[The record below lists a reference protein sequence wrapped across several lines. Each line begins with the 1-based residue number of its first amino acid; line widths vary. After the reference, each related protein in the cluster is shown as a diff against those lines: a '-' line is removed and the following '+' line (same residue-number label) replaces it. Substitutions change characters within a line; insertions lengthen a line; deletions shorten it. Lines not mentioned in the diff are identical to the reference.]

1 MKKVIMLAA
10 MLLAVTPFTVSAQTD
25 QSTET
30 KTPAKKKTSAQTK
43 SSEKSTPTAKG
54 KQPLKLVTTT
64 PLPGFTGDFDHF
76 GLDLNGKRLFLTAED
91 HKTVEVFDLDGKH
104 LHSITGFATP
114 HAALYVPESDKLI
127 VADGDDDFGKAE
139 IVDGKTYKIV
149 NTLKLPNGADGA
161 VYNPNNHTYYIET
174 GSDAEGVKTHA
185 ISKIDTQKLEHTGDL
200 TFPGNHSE
208 GMAIDHEGKKLYV
221 NLTGENKVGVVDLAS
236 GKVENT
242 WPVPGAKKTNAM
254 ILDEANHRLFITART
269 PPKLIILNSDN
280 GSLVASFPISDL
292 NDDAWYD
299 AAHKRIY
306 ATGTGTTTVFEQ
318 KDADHYEK
326 IADVPTGFRAKTSI
340 LVPELNRLYIAVS
353 GKGKAG
359 AKLALQVYDIQ

>member
-1 MKKVIMLAA
+1 
-10 MLLAVTPFTVSAQTD
+10 
-25 QSTET
+25 
-30 KTPAKKKTSAQTK
+30 
-43 SSEKSTPTAKG
+43 
-54 KQPLKLVTTT
+54 
-64 PLPGFTGDFDHF
+64 
-76 GLDLNGKRLFLTAED
+76 
-91 HKTVEVFDLDGKH
+91 
-104 LHSITGFATP
+104 
-114 HAALYVPESDKLI
+114 
-127 VADGDDDFGKAE
+127 
-139 IVDGKTYKIV
+139 
-149 NTLKLPNGADGA
+149 LKLPNGADGA

-353 GKGKAG
+353 GKGKPG

>member
-1 MKKVIMLAA
+1 MKKVIGLAT
-10 MLLAVTPFTVSAQTD
+10 LILAGMAFSVSAQTD
-25 QSTET
+25 KSAEA
-30 KTPAKKKTSAQTK
+30 KTPAKKKAPAMA
-43 SSEKSTPTAKG
+43 EG
-54 KQPLKLVTTT
+54 KLPLKLVATTA
-64 PLPGFTGDFDHF
+64 LPGFSGDFDHF
-76 GLDLNGKRLFLTAED
+76 ALDLKGKRLFLTAED

-104 LHSITGFATP
+104 LHSITGFDTP

-149 NTLKLPNGADGA
+149 NTIKLPNGADGA

-185 ISKIDTQKLEHTGDL
+185 ISKIDTKKLEHTGDL

-208 GMAIDHEGKKLYV
+208 GMTIDKEGKKLYV

-242 WPVPGAKKTNAM
+242 WPVPKAKKTNAM
-254 ILDEANHRLFITART
+254 ILDEANHRLFITARV
-269 PPKLIILNSDN
+269 PPTLIVLNSDN
-280 GSLVASFPISDL
+280 GSEVASLTISGL

-299 AAHKRIY
+299 VAHKRIY
-306 ATGTGTTTVFEQ
+306 ATGTETTTVIEQ

-340 LVPELNRLYIAVS
+340 LVPEVNRLYIAVS

-359 AKLALQVYDIQ
+359 AKLAVQVYDIQ

>member
-1 MKKVIMLAA
+1 MKKVTKLAA
-10 MLLAVTPFTVSAQTD
+10 MLLAVAPFIVSAQTD
-25 QSTET
+25 PSAET
-30 KTPAKKKTSAQTK
+30 KTPGKKKTSTQTK
-43 SSEKSTPTAKG
+43 SSAKSTETEKG
-54 KQPLKLVTTT
+54 KQPLKLVATT

-76 GLDLNGKRLFLTAED
+76 ALDLNGKRLFLTAED

-104 LHSITGFATP
+104 LHSITGFDTP

-127 VADGDDDFGKAE
+127 VADGDDDFGKA
-139 IVDGKTYKIV
+139 YKIV

-161 VYNPNNHTYYIET
+161 VYNPANHTYYIET

-221 NLTGENKVGVVDLAS
+221 NLTGENKVGVVDLVS

-242 WPVPGAKKTNAM
+242 WAVPEAKKTNAM
-254 ILDEANHRLFITART
+254 ILDEPNHRLFITARV
-269 PPKLIILNSDN
+269 PPKLIILNSDS
-280 GSLVASFPISDL
+280 GSLVASFPISEL

-299 AAHKRIY
+299 VAGKRIY
-306 ATGTGTTTVFEQ
+306 ATGTGTTTVVEQ